1 MLNNRKPKPKYL
13 VETKADKQL
22 RQVLISLIASI
33 VLCMGCLVG
42 STWAW
47 FQTTITSEGNTITIG
62 QMRVSVALDKGEKA
76 SRTTVLPSD
85 KYTYELDE
93 VGSYDILLMNAGEI
107 PGYCTIKLTDNQ
119 GNTEEFTSGTLYPT
133 EDGLEDAATITIT
146 ISAEDV
152 YNDVLPVKLEI
163 EPHWGE
169 DPNSAIMDIDEELFV
184 PTEETTEAAE
194 EEPLEDEDPENLTPV
209 EPEEPDQ
216 PTEPT
221 QGSEPEAPP
230 ADTEDTGTPD
240 GSAPTEPAEP
250 PVTTVPTEGTTA
262 TDPTETEPEGSS
274 EPTTDP
280 TETKPEN
287 PTEESKAE

>member
-169 DPNSAIMDIDEELFV
+169 DPNSAIMDIDEELFL
-184 PTEETTEAAE
+184 PTEETTEATE
-194 EEPLEDEDPENLTPV
+194 ETLDDEDPENLQPV
-209 EPEEPDQ
+209 EDPSEPTDGS
-216 PTEPT
+216 EPT
-221 QGSEPEAPP
+221 QPPATEETDPPATTEPAVTEPEATDPPETTEATQPP
-230 ADTEDTGTPD
+230 ATSE
-240 GSAPTEPAEP
+240 
-250 PVTTVPTEGTTA
+250 
-262 TDPTETEPEGSS
+262 PTETEPQSSS

-280 TETKPEN
+280 TETTAD
-287 PTEESKAE
+287 PTEESKTE

>member
-1 MLNNRKPKPKYL
+1 MLKNRKPKPKYL

-62 QMRVSVALDKGEKA
+62 EMKVSVSLDKGEKG
-76 SRTTVLPSD
+76 SRSTLTPSG
-85 KYTYELDE
+85 KYEYELDE
-93 VGSYDILLMNAGEI
+93 VGTYNILLMNTGDI
-107 PGYCTIKLTDNQ
+107 PGYCTIRLTDAQ
-119 GNTEEFTSGTLYPT
+119 GNSEKFTSGTLYPA
-133 EDGLEDAATITIT
+133 EDGLEDAATITIEIT
-146 ISAEDV
+146 SED
-152 YNDVLPVKLEI
+152 NFNNILPVTLEI

-184 PTEETTEAAE
+184 PTEETTEATE
-194 EEPLEDEDPENLTPV
+194 ETLDDEDPENLQPV
-209 EPEEPDQ
+209 EDPSEPTQPSATEETDPPADSQ
-216 PTEPT
+216 PTEPPAT
-221 QGSEPEAPP
+221 SEP
-230 ADTEDTGTPD
+230 T
-240 GSAPTEPAEP
+240 EP
-250 PVTTVPTEGTTA
+250 PVTTAPTEGTTA